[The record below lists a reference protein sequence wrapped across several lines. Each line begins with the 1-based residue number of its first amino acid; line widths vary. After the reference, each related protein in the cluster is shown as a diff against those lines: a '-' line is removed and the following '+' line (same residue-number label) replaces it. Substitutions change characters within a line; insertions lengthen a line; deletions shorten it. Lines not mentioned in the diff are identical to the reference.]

1 MNRIVDE
8 NIGNNAGEDFF
19 FLSYIG
25 AFWIELILIL
35 LIGVLHIYWDII
47 RCPILMEENRVFFSI
62 KNIPYESVNSM
73 GQKTEIYF
81 Y

>member
-35 LIGVLHIYWDII
+35 LIGVLHICWDII
-47 RCPILMEENRVFFSI
+47 RCVQSLCI
-62 KNIPYESVNSM
+62 KNIPYESENRM
-73 GQKTEIYF
+73 GQKTEIYL

>member
-1 MNRIVDE
+1 MNRIADE

-47 RCPILMEENRVFFSI
+47 RCAILMEENRVFFSI
-62 KNIPYESVNSM
+62 NNIPYESVNSI